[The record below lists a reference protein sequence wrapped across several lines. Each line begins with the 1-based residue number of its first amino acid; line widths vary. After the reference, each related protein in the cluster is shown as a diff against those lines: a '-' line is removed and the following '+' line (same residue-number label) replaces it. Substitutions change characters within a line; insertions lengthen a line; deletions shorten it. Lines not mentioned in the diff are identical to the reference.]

1 MVDDTMEIS
10 SDHGHDDDQ
19 GDIDIDLD
27 LTAGPGDEDFILE
40 DATSPVDFGNDFH
53 PQPST
58 ALNDDIM
65 VDDDNESYQMEDAE
79 LLDQETEHVM
89 EQEMMSFA
97 PDGDA
102 SYYDANDQVG
112 GQSVADDTNGLS
124 YEEYDATKHEPLGF
138 DLQQNPEAAPLLED
152 NVQDLGDSHSKI
164 MDSPTQGTLA
174 QGSQTSSS
182 SHQSLPP
189 TAPIEPRS
197 PPVSVAEPDL
207 SPSGDTHEPPNHPS
221 PHDADDSAA
230 GVSTISSSLQHVVVV
245 YREVEYALF
254 STSENDDPDLYF
266 LSDLSIAE
274 KPLSEFFRAI
284 REVIR
289 EELVDEDEL
298 CIVVDSLGLQAEEGS
313 SIVENVPLLQV
324 LNLHA
329 KLSENDGPESTA
341 VCHIVLKTRT
351 SFSRRL
357 SNLVA
362 GAAEGKGL
370 SEFAYWNDHSIG
382 LEDSED
388 PEENKHDFESTVG
401 GQNHGEA
408 GEYYDEQ
415 QQYEHA
421 ESNGL
426 GHDPVTQEDEQNKLQ
441 IPETKAENVQN
452 TGRQE
457 APPSRGHS
465 TIASPKSTG
474 PEPPQKTKNRD
485 SDVDEDGDLIDYSED
500 EDVVIEKRKTPA
512 RPTDNNEAATGI
524 YTDFLHS
531 NCALP
536 QTCFCSKCSVLIIE
550 EFEQR
555 DELLHRR
562 SVDRRQSSS
571 AINLEEHDEELELG
585 LDHQKL
591 SDGETSLPTEEDLG
605 HEPHN
610 HQVEEEEY
618 TGENEIEYEDFR
630 PEEGEDLGGNDY
642 ASFNENLLEYGGDQ
656 TEQDGLASIT
666 QVDTENDENNTPLEQ
681 YEEGGDHAD
690 ADADADFDHDYAAEQ
705 DANYENAIANF
716 ENDDLEFEAGDGSF
730 HDELKPDNELLEHDG
745 TKGSIS
751 LQDTSKASSLDVL
764 ETAESSVT
772 MGADEIQYED
782 DLPDETND
790 LAESDKPVVE
800 GKGSPETA
808 AVAEQ
813 KDEID
818 YEDDDEEAELSMQS
832 TALVSEAQASQ
843 NANGK
848 RSIADVESNDTQ
860 TLQAKDAKRPRS

>member
-10 SDHGHDDDQ
+10 SDHGHNEEQ

-40 DATSPVDFGNDFH
+40 DATSLVDFGNDFN

-58 ALNDDIM
+58 VVNDDIM

-79 LLDQETEHVM
+79 LLDQESEHIM

-102 SYYDANDQVG
+102 SYYDDNDQAG

-124 YEEYDATKHEPLGF
+124 YDGYDAAKDESLGF
-138 DLQQNPEAAPLLED
+138 DLQQNPEATLLDD

-164 MDSPTQGTLA
+164 TDDPTQGTPA
-174 QGSQTSSS
+174 QGSQTPSS
-182 SHQSLPP
+182 SHHSLPP

-197 PPVSVAEPDL
+197 PPVSVTEPGL
-207 SPSGDTHEPPNHPS
+207 SPSHNTHDDPSLPS

-230 GVSTISSSLQHVVVV
+230 GISTISSSLQQVVVV

-254 STSENDDPDLYF
+254 STSEHDDPDLYF
-266 LSDLSIAE
+266 LSDMSIVE

-289 EELVDEDEL
+289 EDLVDEDEL

-324 LNLHA
+324 LNLHT
-329 KLSENDGPESTA
+329 KLSENDGPESTGG
-341 VCHIVLKTRT
+341 CHIVLKTRT

-370 SEFAYWNDHSIG
+370 SEFAYWDDQSIG

-388 PEENKHDFESTVG
+388 PEENKYDFESIVEGQDSGQVG
-401 GQNHGEA
+401 EDYN
-408 GEYYDEQ
+408 EQ

-421 ESNGL
+421 GSNGL
-426 GHDPVTQEDEQNKLQ
+426 GHDAAVQEDKQDRLQ
-441 IPETKAENVQN
+441 IPETEAEIVQN

-457 APPSRGHS
+457 VARSSGGS

-474 PEPPQKTKNRD
+474 SEPLQKTQNRD

-500 EDVVIEKRKTPA
+500 EDVLIEKRKTPA

-550 EFEQR
+550 EFEKR
-555 DELLHRR
+555 DELLRRR
-562 SVDRRQSSS
+562 SLDRRQSSS
-571 AINLEEHDEELELG
+571 AINLEEHEGELEELG
-585 LDHQKL
+585 LERQK
-591 SDGETSLPTEEDLG
+591 SNDAGETSLPTEEERG
-605 HEPHN
+605 RHEPGSHP
-610 HQVEEEEY
+610 VEEEEY
-618 TGENEIEYEDFR
+618 TGENEIEYENFR
-630 PEEGEDLGGNDY
+630 AEEGEDLGGNDY
-642 ASFNENLLEYGGDQ
+642 ASFDENPLEYGGDQ
-656 TEQDGLASIT
+656 TEQDGLALIA
-666 QVDTENDENNTPLEQ
+666 QVDTENDENCTPLEQ
-681 YEEGGDHAD
+681 YEEVGNHAD
-690 ADADADFDHDYAAEQ
+690 ADLDHDYAAEQ
-705 DANYENAIANF
+705 DANYESAITNF
-716 ENDDLEFEAGDGSF
+716 ENDDLEFEVGNDSF
-730 HDELKPDNELLEHDG
+730 HDESKQDNDLLEQDE
-745 TKGSIS
+745 TKRSIS

-782 DLPDETND
+782 DLPDETNN
-790 LAESDKPVVE
+790 LAESDESGVLG
-800 GKGSPETA
+800 GKGSQEA
-808 AVAEQ
+808 AVANEQ
-813 KDEID
+813 KDEIG
-818 YEDDDEEAELSMQS
+818 YEDDDEEAELSLQS
-832 TALVSEAQASQ
+832 PALVSEAQASQ

-860 TLQAKDAKRPRS
+860 TLQTKDAKRPRS